1 MNERK
6 DYLTFFW
13 RISSIHVIAFFVAGI
28 AASLL
33 LNYEKELTT
42 GILSTFMRPMS
53 SPWMAI
59 GPTLEIFRGFIIAFV
74 LYPFKDVFVS
84 SKNGWLKLWFL
95 IIGLSYLSTIGPAF
109 GSFDGYLYTTVD
121 LKYHLMGIPEML
133 LYTFL
138 FSFFVCFWYK
148 KPRKAWTIISIV
160 AVVLIMIMG
169 VLGVLSSLGILKN

>member
-59 GPTLEIFRGFIIAFV
+59 GPALEIFRGFIIAFV
-74 LYPFKDVFVS
+74 LYPFKDIFLT
-84 SKNGWLKLWFL
+84 SKNGWIKLWLL